1 MDKQA
6 LKEIFVRSLEETVE
20 ALNRALRGENVE
32 EVQPVIKRVSGGKI
46 PNWYSHLVARKALPN
61 LDGKTVGSVI
71 EKLLVAVLETV
82 TFKDIEGKNLTINP
96 AKGVDLPELEIGIK
110 SPSENFCTSEPF
122 YSAYER
128 LLGSEYDCLVLLT
141 NYQTAKKK
149 PPLQLEIINF
159 RYLYN
164 TELADATLSRLA
176 RKHREWLIAQNEAA
190 AKKIFWFLAYVNKS
204 DWRGK
209 WLLQLIDRINS
220 DEIAGIINK
229 AEIDFAKKNKK
240 FEKEN
245 KELISEREMQALK
258 KIKSITPAYIGIID
272 AASNWV
278 IDFYGDAARLPNEN
292 EWKRL
297 KSSNL
302 NGKITMSF
310 ALQWRYNFKNV
321 FDEKI
326 KE

>member
-1 MDKQA
+1 MDKQE
-6 LKEIFVRSLEETVE
+6 LRQRLLQSLEETVG
-20 ALNRALRGENVE
+20 ALNQALRGENIDQI
-32 EVQPVIKRVSGGKI
+32 QPVIERVSGGKV
-46 PNWYSHLVARKALPN
+46 PNWYSHLVEKNALPN

-71 EKLLVAVLETV
+71 EKLLVAVLETK
-82 TFKDIEGKNLTINP
+82 TFQEIKPSFLTINP

-141 NYQTAKKK
+141 NYQTAKNK
-149 PPLQLEIINF
+149 PPLKLEITKF
-159 RYLYN
+159 KYLSN

-204 DWRGK
+204 DWRAK
-209 WLLQLIDRINS
+209 WLLQLIEEIHS
-220 DEIAGIINK
+220 DEIDGIINK
-229 AEIDFAKKNKK
+229 AEVDFAKRNKK
-240 FEKEN
+240 LEKEN
-245 KELISEREMQALK
+245 KELIPETELQAIE
-258 KIKSITPAYIGIID
+258 KIKSVTPSYIGIID

-278 IDFYGDAARLPNEN
+278 IDFYGDGARLPNEN

-297 KSSNL
+297 KTSNL

-321 FDEKI
+321 FD
-326 KE
+326 

>member
-6 LKEIFVRSLEETVE
+6 LRQRLLGTLEETVD
-20 ALNRALRGENVE
+20 ALNQALRAENIE
-32 EVQPVIKRVSGGKI
+32 QIKPVIERVSGGKI
-46 PNWYSHLVARKALPN
+46 PNWYSHLVEKRALPN

-71 EKLLVAVLETV
+71 EKLLVAVMQTV
-82 TFKDIEGKNLTINP
+82 TFKDIEGNLLTINP

-141 NYQTAKKK
+141 NYQTAKRK
-149 PPLQLEIINF
+149 PPLKLEITKF
-159 RYLYN
+159 KYLSN
-164 TELADATLSRLA
+164 TELADATLTRLA
-176 RKHREWLIAQNEAA
+176 RKHREWLIVKNEAG

-204 DWRGK
+204 DWRAK
-209 WLLQLIDRINS
+209 WLLQLIEEINS

-229 AEIDFAKKNKK
+229 AEIDFAKRNKK
-240 FEKEN
+240 LEKEN
-245 KELISEREMQALK
+245 KELIPDRELQAIET
-258 KIKSITPAYIGIID
+258 IKSVTPAYIGIID

-321 FDEKI
+321 FDSNE
-326 KE
+326 

>member
-1 MDKQA
+1 MKKQE
-6 LKEIFVRSLEETVE
+6 LKQRLLQSLEETVG
-20 ALNRALRGENVE
+20 ALNQALRGENIDQI
-32 EVQPVIKRVSGGKI
+32 QPVIERVSGGKI
-46 PNWYSHLVARKALPN
+46 PNWYSHLVEKNALPN

-71 EKLLVAVLETV
+71 EKLLVAVLETL
-82 TFKDIEGKNLTINP
+82 TFKDIEHHFLTINP

-141 NYQTAKKK
+141 NYQTAKER
-149 PPLQLEIINF
+149 PPLKLEVTKF
-159 RYLYN
+159 KYLSN
-164 TELADATLSRLA
+164 TELADATLCRLA
-176 RKHREWLIAQNEAA
+176 RKHREWLIAQNEAG
-190 AKKIFWFLAYVNKS
+190 AKKIFWFLAYANKH
-204 DWRGK
+204 DWRAK
-209 WLLQLIDRINS
+209 WLLKLIEAINS
-220 DEIAGIINK
+220 NEVAGIINK
-229 AEIDFAKKNKK
+229 AAIDFAKS
-240 FEKEN
+240 N
-245 KELISEREMQALK
+245 KELEKKSKEPSPDRELQA
-258 KIKSITPAYIGIID
+258 IEQIQSVTPTYIGIID

-321 FDEKI
+321 FD
-326 KE
+326 